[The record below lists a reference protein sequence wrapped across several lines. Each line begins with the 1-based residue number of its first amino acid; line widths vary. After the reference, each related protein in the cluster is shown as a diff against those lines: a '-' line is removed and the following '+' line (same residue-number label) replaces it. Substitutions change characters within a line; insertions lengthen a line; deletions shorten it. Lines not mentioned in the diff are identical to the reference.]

1 MTDAIKDQNRIPVM
15 LGVSYVDGT
24 TLVPIQIDSS
34 NNGIVVDRVN
44 TFSGTINTNAIKD
57 ENRNNV
63 LMGTNSVDGTLIP
76 VYVNPTTGGILID

>member
-1 MTDAIKDQNRIPVM
+1 MDAIKDQNHIPVM

-44 TFSGTINTNAIKD
+44 TFSGTINTNALRD
-57 ENRNNV
+57 SNHVPV
-63 LMGTNSVDGTLIP
+63 LMAENSVDGTLIP
-76 VYVNPTTGGILID
+76 VYVNPTTGGILIG